1 MKHVRAIGIGVVI
14 WIIGVSLYALS
25 FYIPI
30 LENPELQA
38 NIFLS
43 IGVVPLVWF
52 GSKLYYRK
60 NNTTKG
66 YWLGLVFFLIAAVL
80 DALVTVPLFIEPYGG
95 SYYSFFTAIGFWLIG
110 MEFVITAT
118 CYWYVEV
125 YGKKETVNS

>member
-1 MKHVRAIGIGVVI
+1 MKHVRAIGIGIFI
-14 WIIGVSLYALS
+14 WIIGVSLYTFS
-25 FYIPI
+25 FYIPV
-30 LENPELQA
+30 LENPDLQA

-66 YWLGLVFFLIAAVL
+66 YWLGLVFFSIAAVL

>member
-60 NNTTKG
+60 NSFN
-66 YWLGLVFFLIAAVL
+66 
-80 DALVTVPLFIEPYGG
+80 LFE
-95 SYYSFFTAIGFWLIG
+95 YYRNCSLFWKLRYHVKTR
-110 MEFVITAT
+110 FQ
-118 CYWYVEV
+118 
-125 YGKKETVNS
+125 

>member
-1 MKHVRAIGIGVVI
+1 MKHVRAIGIGIFI
-14 WIIGVSLYALS
+14 WIIGVSLYTFS

-66 YWLGLVFFLIAAVL
+66 YWLGLVFFSIAAVL

-95 SYYSFFTAIGFWLIG
+95 SYYSFFTAMGFWLIG

>member
-1 MKHVRAIGIGVVI
+1 MKHVRAIGIGIFI
-14 WIIGVSLYALS
+14 WIIGVSLYTFS

-60 NNTTKG
+60 NYTTKG
-66 YWLGLVFFLIAAVL
+66 YWLGLVFFSIAAVL

-95 SYYSFFTAIGFWLIG
+95 SYYSFFTAMGFWLIG

>member
-66 YWLGLVFFLIAAVL
+66 YLLGLVFFSIAAVL

-95 SYYSFFTAIGFWLIG
+95 SYYSFFTAMGFWLIG

>member
-1 MKHVRAIGIGVVI
+1 MKHVRAIGIGIFI
-14 WIIGVSLYALS
+14 WIIGVSLYTFS

-66 YWLGLVFFLIAAVL
+66 YWLGLVFFSIAAVL

-125 YGKKETVNS
+125 NGKKERVNS

>member
-1 MKHVRAIGIGVVI
+1 MKHVRAIGIGIFI
-14 WIIGVSLYALS
+14 WIIGVSLYTFS

-95 SYYSFFTAIGFWLIG
+95 SYYSFFTAMGFWLIG

-125 YGKKETVNS
+125 NGKKERVNS

>member
-1 MKHVRAIGIGVVI
+1 MKHVRAIGIGIFI
-14 WIIGVSLYALS
+14 WIIGVSLYTFS

-60 NNTTKG
+60 NYTTKG
-66 YWLGLVFFLIAAVL
+66 YWLGLVFFSIAAVL

>member
-14 WIIGVSLYALS
+14 WIIGVSLYTFS

-95 SYYSFFTAIGFWLIG
+95 SYYSFFTAMGFWLIG

>member
-1 MKHVRAIGIGVVI
+1 MKHVRAIGIGIFI
-14 WIIGVSLYALS
+14 WIIGVSLYTFS

-118 CYWYVEV
+118 CYWYDEV

>member
-1 MKHVRAIGIGVVI
+1 MKHVRAIGIGIFI
-14 WIIGVSLYALS
+14 WIIGVSLYTFS

-66 YWLGLVFFLIAAVL
+66 YWLGLVFFSIAAVL

>member
-1 MKHVRAIGIGVVI
+1 MKHVRAIGIGIFI
-14 WIIGVSLYALS
+14 WIIGVSLYTFS

-30 LENPELQA
+30 MENPELQA

-66 YWLGLVFFLIAAVL
+66 YWLGLVFFSIAAVL

>member
-1 MKHVRAIGIGVVI
+1 MKHVRAIGIGIFI
-14 WIIGVSLYALS
+14 WIIGVSLYTFS

-110 MEFVITAT
+110 MEFVITVT